1 MSGVYEVDWDAVEVD
16 YRVGILSDKDI
27 CLKHGITIGVL
38 QKNAEKAGWTQT
50 IRTPEEEADILARAG
65 TFGDYNSS
73 TPQLEPRFPIDSI
86 FTADEVKKKNLLT
99 AGQVIT
105 AHRKDIADLRG
116 ISSEMTKRL
125 NNYLL
130 DPDNEESKMGLYKIL
145 GAKEGPSDLLE
156 KLSRVITR
164 LVTIEREAYGMTT
177 LSIDNEAGEED
188 VTSRK
193 IDELKQSLLRI
204 TNDKAQKEGEAKEEP
219 LKPDPVQEKK
229 STPPPVTKA
238 KPLVGK

>member
-1 MSGVYEVDWDAVEVD
+1 MSVFEVDWDAVEVD
-16 YRVGILSDKDI
+16 YRTAVMSPKDI
-27 CLKHGITIGVL
+27 CLKHGITTSLL
-38 QKNAEKAGWTQT
+38 QKNAEKAGWTQI

-65 TFGDYNSS
+65 SFEDYN
-73 TPQLEPRFPIDSI
+73 TPQVEPRFPIDSL
-86 FTADEVKKKNLLT
+86 FTADEIKKKNLLT

-130 DPDNEESKMGLYKIL
+130 DPDNEDYKMGLFKVL

-164 LVTIEREAYGMTT
+164 LITVEREAYGMTT
-177 LSIDNEAGEED
+177 LSIDNDAGEED
-188 VTSRK
+188 ATSRK
-193 IDELKQSLLRI
+193 IEELKQSLIRI
-204 TNDKAQKEGEAKEEP
+204 TENKAQKEGETKEEP